1 MKAELRP
8 FLDIYDFEKR
18 IIENLT
24 FGIKNANDKKIV
36 FVQSYSGKV
45 NSAVAATLLGSLI
58 QIGLS
63 WLEPLVVSMKV
74 LGHSYFER
82 WGFSTTMYGMRT
94 EEGPEVWK
102 IRLNSDLSIAYFGA
116 DEKLKISF
124 ECKTRF

>member
-1 MKAELRP
+1 MSLMNSKKFDNSEEKTTIVTMETELKP

-24 FGIKNANDKKIV
+24 FRIRNTNDKKIV

-74 LGHSYFER
+74 WGHSYFER
-82 WGFSTTMYGMRT
+82 
-94 EEGPEVWK
+94 
-102 IRLNSDLSIAYFGA
+102 
-116 DEKLKISF
+116 
-124 ECKTRF
+124 

>member
-8 FLDIYDFEKR
+8 FLDIYDFGEG
-18 IIENLT
+18 IIENLK
-24 FGIKNANDKKIV
+24 FRVKNANDKKIV
-36 FVQSYSGKV
+36 LVQSYSGKV

-74 LGHSYFER
+74 WGHSYFER

-94 EEGPEVWK
+94 EEGPE
-102 IRLNSDLSIAYFGA
+102 I
-116 DEKLKISF
+116 
-124 ECKTRF
+124 